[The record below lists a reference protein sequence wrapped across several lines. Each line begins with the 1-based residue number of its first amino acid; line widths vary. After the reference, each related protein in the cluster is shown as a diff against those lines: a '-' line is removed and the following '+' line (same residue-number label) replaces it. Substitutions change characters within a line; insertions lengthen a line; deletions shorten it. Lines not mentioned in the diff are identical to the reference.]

1 MTSVTTDEA
10 LRDTLESNVSQRAA
24 ESQEQRSRAAG
35 QREGCQESQ
44 DNGDKNSPS
53 LGDEE
58 SNIEKLQDDET
69 KTSENKAAEADLE
82 DDQINE
88 ENGENVEPSVTVED
102 ENYAERKGSGK
113 SKRSRKKKA
122 KDVHKVTMTVTIAKA
137 IPTAEE
143 DVPKLDELMR
153 KKKRI
158 VEAPK
163 AQNYY
168 HCQYYLLPDDS
179 EPIKTDV
186 VTFGMAAKIYTEHD
200 SKVLKTWQE
209 KNQTWIAWSHSHTL
223 KVTKE
228 LLLKLFNHTLEL
240 RIWDSKD
247 KVSSRARFDR
257 PKAFRLPQA
266 KPGEDVEDVGGVRS
280 LVMKQSES
288 YMSLQPRKSFI
299 DRPVPQHGPAELK
312 GMKNFGK
319 KDAKGRP
326 VPPSPENTKTP
337 GQSPPSEVIKVEK
350 RHSEEEEEQVRE
362 SKIDMYSALPPAAEV
377 QSDEMKSYAHLGKL
391 AGLPPPEELKEIKKK
406 LKKEKIVALSQQ
418 KDSDG
423 AKRQADTAG
432 KGRDS
437 SQGRGGDSR
446 TGSNSAPTPGRRGF
460 KESPQQREARRKSHK
475 AEHAAAALA
484 MYIKQYGN
492 ACIPIRMKL
501 LFAGLRSVTNRLTTP
516 VRGLEDVFLTLSLDG
531 PLMSEGLRRELNPL
545 ILKVNSGTSLPASP
559 LPYREL
565 ARRCQPVY
573 CAYQLFREPAY
584 ESCRKPHAKNIYWE
598 DINVQLLGTIPKGEL
613 VEYLQGP
620 PLEIEVHDRDRRPE
634 EIKQKPT
641 LFGEDIEDDKISNV
655 GMVTA
660 KRTLHNPFVNHLK
673 PWDPYGL
680 AKFDLSSLL
689 LGERVL
695 NLTAPIHSCPIPDV
709 IGRNKA
715 DNRLIGYSSSADG
728 PKDEPLPMG
737 HYLENHS
744 QLKIRVEVA
753 YPLTT
758 SQEVKLKAEIE
769 TPPECPFARIVYI
782 FEYKDAAFLHRLLK
796 LVTKINATALN
807 LDKMPE
813 HIIEA
818 ALSTYKLSEAQQESR
833 LLDIVTGF
841 QVMDGEKHI
850 FVLEGLREKA
860 INLIWET
867 LPRPKAKENVT
878 FQALYNSN
886 MMFSER
892 RYASLDV
899 DLCRIRLHEPL
910 SSIVQQPLLYVRDM
924 VPRLCLDAIT
934 KLDMLVRQDILR
946 NAARNDLFPSA
957 EMIVSLS
964 KEFGVPLTT
973 VDFEELLESQRQ
985 DKEVDIWRA
994 QTAPIQHRHRE
1005 WTPLD
1010 LYNDRYLDLLEEK
1023 KLHREPSDHIKNNID
1038 AVRKVSERNKSKKAK
1053 PATIRAEPVNG
1064 VAHNYSTQTLNSTE
1078 QAKELLRQELAK
1090 EPNHRFTYCPEYN
1103 SATVVPVNIEA
1114 IQKQE
1119 QQDSVDAWQT
1129 KDGFIY
1135 PGMQAALED
1144 NAHPKQPDMA
1154 RRDQLTQPWTENTLH
1169 ANILKP
1175 TLDEREGYSWSDRKK
1190 DMDLWKCPQKSFQ
1203 PVPPITIHLAGD
1215 TLDAEQ
1221 RAAWDWDQDN
1231 WRSKIAVEDTTMK
1244 FHRCATDT
1252 ELYYR
1257 GPRSSNQ
1264 VARLKGLL
1272 KDEPKK
1278 LALRQAGISEIPA
1291 LAVVNDPSL
1300 DTAAR
1305 EAGVPIVP
1313 AVDPREVE
1321 RHCGF
1326 MPGPQDGKGWH
1337 MESNRIPIRDM
1348 EHAKFSELKK
1358 YDFKLYHKDRGGL
1371 HKRFIQPLT
1380 QEDRNNHLFH
1390 TVAAATTADAAHEAT
1405 AAAGQKLHPGNECFR
1420 QPSPSI
1426 KAKPLRTEFYYP
1438 DREQFWSTPCPRDVT
1453 NRRMMMQTDL
1463 A

>member
-1 MTSVTTDEA
+1 MEINTTVENASDVMDTEPQEGSIRQEDGEAEGLSQEARVDDTSRNPKEEANDEA
-10 LRDTLESNVSQRAA
+10 SSITHTEM
-24 ESQEQRSRAAG
+24 AAG
-35 QREGCQESQ
+35 GV
-44 DNGDKNSPS
+44 
-53 LGDEE
+53 EE
-58 SNIEKLQDDET
+58 TTE
-69 KTSENKAAEADLE
+69 AEPN
-82 DDQINE
+82 QVNE
-88 ENGENVEPSVTVED
+88 ETGEHAEISVSVD
-102 ENYAERKGSGK
+102 DIGPERKGSGK
-113 SKRSRKKKA
+113 SKRRRKRA
-122 KDVHKVTMTVTIAKA
+122 KDGIHKVTMTVTIAKA

-143 DVPKLDELMR
+143 DVPKLDDLMR

-168 HCQYYLLPDDS
+168 HCQYYLLPDDT
-179 EPIKTDV
+179 EAIKTDV

-240 RIWDSKD
+240 RIWDSKE

-266 KPGEDVEDVGGVRS
+266 KPGEDAEDVGGVRS

-312 GMKNFGK
+312 GIKNFDR

-326 VPPSPENTKTP
+326 VPASPENISKTKTP
-337 GQSPPSEVIKVEK
+337 SHTPTTEVAVVDKTASGEDVSGISPKETKYDIF
-350 RHSEEEEEQVRE
+350 
-362 SKIDMYSALPPAAEV
+362 SAVPLAEV
-377 QSDEMKSYAHLGKL
+377 QSGEMKSYSHLNKL

-406 LKKEKIVALSQQ
+406 LKKEKIVALA
-418 KDSDG
+418 KKEG
-423 AKRQADTAG
+423 EGLMKRQTQVESGG

-446 TGSNSAPTPGRRGF
+446 AGSNSAPTPGRRGL

-484 MYIKQYGN
+484 MYIKQHGN

-516 VRGLEDVFLTLSLDG
+516 VHGLEDVFITVSLDG
-531 PLMSEGLRRELNPL
+531 PLMSEALRRELNPL
-545 ILKVNSGTSLPASP
+545 IIKVSSASSMP
-559 LPYREL
+559 STPQSFREL
-565 ARRCQPVY
+565 SRRCMPVY
-573 CAYQLFREPAY
+573 TAYTFFKEPMY
-584 ESCRKPHAKNIYWE
+584 ESCRKPHGRNIYWE
-598 DINVQLLGTIPKGEL
+598 DVNVELLGIIPKGEL
-613 VEYLQGP
+613 VEYFHGP
-620 PLEIEVHDRDRRPE
+620 PLEVEVRDRDRRPE

-660 KRTLHNPFVNHLK
+660 KRTLHNPFHTHIK

-680 AKFDLSSLL
+680 AKFDLSDLL

-695 NLTAPIHSCPIPDV
+695 NLTSPIHSCQLPDV
-709 IGRNKA
+709 IGRNRT
-715 DNRLIGYSSSADG
+715 DTRLIGYSNSADG

-737 HYLENHS
+737 HYLESHS
-744 QLKIRVEVA
+744 QLKIRVEVS
-753 YPLTT
+753 YPLTS
-758 SQEVKLKAEIE
+758 SQEVKLKEEME
-769 TPPECPFARIVYI
+769 TPPECPFARMVYI
-782 FEYKDAAFLHRLLK
+782 FECKNTEFLHMLVK
-796 LVTKINATALN
+796 LVTLINATALN
-807 LDKMPE
+807 LDQMPP

-818 ALSTYKLSEAQQESR
+818 ALSTYKLSEAQQESPI
-833 LLDIVTGF
+833 LDIVTGF

-860 INLIWET
+860 VKLMWET
-867 LPRPKAKENVT
+867 LPRPKAKDAVT

-886 MMFSER
+886 MTFSER

-899 DLCRIRLHEPL
+899 DLCRVRLHEPL

-924 VPRLCLDAIT
+924 IPKLCLDAIT
-934 KLDMLVRQDILR
+934 RLDMLLRQDILR
-946 NAARNDLFPSA
+946 NATRNDLFPTA

-964 KEFGVPLTT
+964 KEFGVPLTAA
-973 VDFEELLESQRQ
+973 DFEEMSEKEAATLQDETRQ
-985 DKEVDIWRA
+985 ADIWRA
-994 QTAPIQHRHRE
+994 QTASPQHRQRE

-1010 LYNDRYLDLLEEK
+1010 LYNDRYLDLLEERR
-1023 KLHREPSDHIKNNID
+1023 LNGQESDHIKINIE
-1038 AVRKVSERNKSKKAK
+1038 AVQEVSNRNKSKKVK
-1053 PATIRAEPVNG
+1053 PVTIRSEPENG
-1064 VAHNYSTQTLNSTE
+1064 VTHNYSTQTLNSTE

-1090 EPNHRFTYCPEYN
+1090 EPDRRFTYCEDYN
-1103 SATVVPVNIEA
+1103 SATVVPVNVDVVR
-1114 IQKQE
+1114 KLQE
-1119 QQDSVDAWQT
+1119 LDSVDAWQT
-1129 KDGFIY
+1129 ADGFIF

-1144 NAHPKQPDMA
+1144 NAHSRHPDVA
-1154 RRDQLTQPWTENTLH
+1154 RRDELKQPWKENTLH
-1169 ANILKP
+1169 ANALKP
-1175 TLDEREGYSWSDRKK
+1175 TLEERDGYSWSDRKK
-1190 DMDLWKCPQKSFQ
+1190 DMDVWKRPSKGFQ
-1203 PVPPITIHLAGD
+1203 PIPPITIHLAGD
-1215 TLDAEQ
+1215 TLNAEK
-1221 RAAWDWDQDN
+1221 REARNLELEDW
-1231 WRSKIAVEDTTMK
+1231 RTKIVTDDTQMK

-1257 GPRSSNQ
+1257 GPKSSSQ

-1278 LALRQAGISEIPA
+1278 LSLRQAGMNDIPA
-1291 LAVVNDPSL
+1291 LAVVNDPSV
-1300 DTAAR
+1300 DTLAR
-1305 EAGVPIVP
+1305 EAGVPIIP
-1313 AVDPREVE
+1313 AVDPQEVE
-1321 RHCGF
+1321 RNCGF
-1326 MPGPQDGKGWH
+1326 MPGPYDDKSWS
-1337 MESNRIPIRDM
+1337 MEKNKIPIKDM

-1358 YDFKLYHKDRGGL
+1358 YDFKLYHKERGAL
-1371 HKRFIQPLT
+1371 HKRFIQPLNK
-1380 QEDRNNHLFH
+1380 EDKNNHLFR
-1390 TVAAATTADAAHEAT
+1390 TMPVTNTAPVYSASK
-1405 AAAGQKLHPGNECFR
+1405 QKLRPGNECFR
-1420 QPSPSI
+1420 QPSPSL
-1426 KAKPLRTEFYYP
+1426 KAKPLQTEFYYP
-1438 DREQFWSTPCPRDVT
+1438 NREQFWKTTCQRDVT
-1453 NRRMMMQTDL
+1453 NRRLVMQNDS